1 MNKNLPLQDA
11 LDDYF
16 QYLLVERGLTKATI
30 EDYGSDLKLFFQF
43 FPELKTTE
51 DLRPS
56 DIYDFAQKE
65 AEAEHAATTIARR
78 VSTLYGFYAFLAR
91 EGYIDS
97 NIDRVPRPKTPR
109 RLPMVFSRED
119 IEALLEAPDP
129 STPSGA
135 RDKAMLETMYASGL
149 RVSELCSL
157 KLTDVHRENCVIL
170 VSRGKGQKSRMV
182 PISPFA
188 LEWLNHYIDGARKQ
202 NPGKK
207 SPYLFLN
214 LKGGPITRQYFFMAV
229 KKYAFDAGIE
239 NAGALSPHT
248 LRHCFATHLLEAG
261 AELRAVQ
268 EMLGHAHLSTTQIYT
283 HVSSRRIYE
292 AYRAHATRK

>member
-1 MNKNLPLQDA
+1 MAKLDMQDA
-11 LDDYF
+11 IDEYF
-16 QYLLVERGLTKATI
+16 QYLLVERGLTKATL
-30 EDYGSDLKLFFQF
+30 EDYRSDLKMFFQY
-43 FPELKTTE
+43 FPDLASTE
-51 DLRPS
+51 DLRSS

-65 AEAEHAATTIARR
+65 AEAEHSPATIARR

-97 NIDRVPRPKTPR
+97 PGDKVPRPKQAK
-109 RLPMVFSRED
+109 RLPVVMSRED
-119 IEALLEAPDP
+119 VEALLEAPDP
-129 STPSGA
+129 ESPSGS
-135 RDKAMLETMYASGL
+135 RDKAMLEVMYASGL
-149 RVSELCSL
+149 RVSELCAL
-157 KLTDVHRENCVIL
+157 KLRDVHREAGTVVVNL
-170 VSRGKGQKSRMV
+170 GKGQKSRVV
-182 PISPFA
+182 PISEFA
-188 LEWLNHYIDGARKQ
+188 LEWLGHYIDGARKE

-214 LKGGPITRQYFFMAV
+214 LRGEPISRQYFFMSV
-229 KKYAFDAGIE
+229 KRYALEAGIS
-239 NAGALSPHT
+239 NAEAISPHT

-283 HVSSRRIYE
+283 HVSTRRIYE